1 MKKIFSNTRF
11 IAIAFMTVF
20 TVAAAPMAM
29 ANDSSRINKTIPVEL
44 KLVGNVNDQPIFQ
57 LSYTGTEQD
66 EFTIVLRD
74 EDGNALYR
82 ENIKGEGFTK
92 KFLLNKEEIGDGTLR
107 FEVSSKKFDK
117 VAVYEVN
124 RSTRQVEDM
133 VINKL

>member
-20 TVAAAPMAM
+20 TVAASTAI
-29 ANDSSRINKTIPVEL
+29 ANDSSRVNKTIPVEL

-92 KFLLNKEEIGDGTLR
+92 KFLLNKEEIGEGTLR